1 MTQAY
6 INPAHI
12 LSDLDIAHDSMSVAD
27 FGCGS
32 GYFTMAVA
40 HTVGG
45 DGIVTAVDVRD
56 TALASVKSQADI
68 KGYNNIKVIRGNLEA
83 PNGSTLGQNSQDLVL
98 LINLLFMSQ
107 DKDKIFTEAF
117 RVTKPGG
124 HMLLIDWKPGTTLAP
139 KQGYLANSEEVRGL
153 AEQAQFRLIKPITTD
168 PFHYGMLFGK

>member
-1 MTQAY
+1 MTQSY
-6 INPAHI
+6 LNPAHI
-12 LSDLDIAHDSMSVAD
+12 LSDLDIAHDSMHVAD

-40 HTVGG
+40 HSVGG
-45 DGIVTAVDVRD
+45 DGMVTAIDVRD
-56 TALASVKSQADI
+56 TALQSVKSQADI
-68 KGYNNIKVIRGNLEA
+68 RGYNNIKAIRGNLEL
-83 PNGSTLGQNSQDLVL
+83 PSGSGLAHNSQDLVL

-107 DKDKIFTEAF
+107 NKDKIFQEAY

-139 KQGYLANSEEVRGL
+139 KQGYLTNSEEVKNI
-153 AEQAQFRLIKPITTD
+153 AEQSSFRLIKPITTD